1 MITGMSWD
9 PLLSHPN
16 ITGLWLYG
24 KIGRREHCLHN
35 FESTGMKGGIE
46 IKLLY
51 FFFDTVYIFA
61 AVDKDKH
68 HGCNSKE
75 KMKS

>member
-1 MITGMSWD
+1 
-9 PLLSHPN
+9 
-16 ITGLWLYG
+16 
-24 KIGRREHCLHN
+24 
-35 FESTGMKGGIE
+35 MKGGIE

-68 HGCNSKE
+68 HELFGMQFQRKDE
-75 KMKS
+75 QLK